1 MLPRQ
6 RNNGTS
12 WSQHLYLNIRQKK
25 KSDYAFSKGSGGVE
39 WVWGVGVLGGLR
51 KSSSGSSALLSTG
64 SRRRPHP
71 PFLTSSLH
79 LLLSAHHLFSACRWP
94 GEMSARPGFYR
105 QELNKTVW
113 EVPERYQNL
122 TPVGSG
128 AYGSVWWVFVCAGRC
143 RAGGGARLHG
153 QTIYRTFGHNASFL
167 SNVRRMLLRGLFGV
181 LLLSLLLFV

>member
-1 MLPRQ
+1 M
-6 RNNGTS
+6 
-12 WSQHLYLNIRQKK
+12 
-25 KSDYAFSKGSGGVE
+25 
-39 WVWGVGVLGGLR
+39 
-51 KSSSGSSALLSTG
+51 SSSSSALLSAG

-71 PFLTSSLH
+71 PLLTSSLH
-79 LLLSAHHLFSACRWP
+79 LLLSAHHLLSACRRP

-128 AYGSVWWVFVCAGRC
+128 AYGSVWWVFVCAGRW

-153 QTIYRTFGHNASFL
+153 HTIYRTFGHNASAML
-167 SNVRRMLLRGLFGV
+167 SCLMCEEDAALGTVWTVVVVLVIISR
-181 LLLSLLLFV
+181 LLLLNVSYSHDHTIHSFFYFKRQGI